1 MSHIPMSQIPMSQI
15 PNVANPQCR
24 NPHRFPDL
32 SRVVQV
38 SKWLSSI
45 GGWQAIWWGADYFQA
60 PARRCPPIHR
70 GVSSSIPLPRIS
82 LSVCPTCLPLP
93 APINPVL
100 RGKFRLLF
108 FHCLCANSF
117 GFPPY
122 VCHISNSWRLTPVQS
137 WKMKMVSGHHSS
149 HGNDSILI
157 AIVVTLGLTGR
168 ARNQYDY
175 NKGNENDVLPAL

>member
-1 MSHIPMSQIPMSQI
+1 MQNPKIVNPQCLKSLMSQIS
-15 PNVANPQCR
+15 NVANPQR
-24 NPHRFPDL
+24 PNPHCFSDL

-93 APINPVL
+93 AAINPVL
-100 RGKFRLLF
+100 RRKFNFWGLQAFILPLSMRQQFWFSSLCLSHLQLLTIDS
-108 FHCLCANSF
+108 CA
-117 GFPPY
+117 
-122 VCHISNSWRLTPVQS
+122 V
-137 WKMKMVSGHHSS
+137 ME
-149 HGNDSILI
+149 
-157 AIVVTLGLTGR
+157 
-168 ARNQYDY
+168 
-175 NKGNENDVLPAL
+175 NENGVWPSQ

>member
-1 MSHIPMSQIPMSQI
+1 MSQIS
-15 PNVANPQCR
+15 NVANPQRR
-24 NPHRFPDL
+24 NPHCFSDL
-32 SRVVQV
+32 SSCPSEQV
-38 SKWLSSI
+38 TEQHWWVTGNLVRGRLLSSPC
-45 GGWQAIWWGADYFQA
+45 QTLPTNSQ
-60 PARRCPPIHR
+60 